1 MERHASRN
9 PASAKRACDAS
20 RPYNHGNLSKGSPPT
35 KERTMNSPILL
46 AVNIRNDETDIG
58 IFVQNAPGSDP
69 ELAGSC
75 TYTTPQHITCDEA
88 RDQIERA
95 CKRAGQPLD
104 AIAGAIMSCVAPHL
118 DYAWR
123 KALTELSPARTLTM
137 GPGLKSGIP
146 IRYKNPREVGA
157 DRIAAAVGALAVYG
171 APCVVVN
178 LGATTTFE
186 VIDRNGAFLGGV
198 IAPGTGL
205 SAQSLAHEA
214 AQLPVVDLFVPK
226 RVIGQTTH
234 DAIRSGIVLGEALRI
249 DGLLTAIMDELGY
262 ETPVVL
268 TGPDA
273 GKLVWALDHHSTV
286 DETLVLRG
294 LAHIWALNTANMV
307 E

>member
-1 MERHASRN
+1 
-9 PASAKRACDAS
+9 
-20 RPYNHGNLSKGSPPT
+20 
-35 KERTMNSPILL
+35 MNSPILL

-58 IFVQNAPGSDP
+58 IFTRSAPGSDP

-75 TYTTPQHITCDEA
+75 TYTTPRHITCDEA

-95 CKRAGQPLD
+95 CKRAGQSLE
-104 AIAGAIMSCVAPHL
+104 AITGAIMSCVAPHL
-118 DYAWR
+118 DCAWR
-123 KALTELSPARTLTM
+123 KALAELSPARVLTM
-137 GPGLKSGIP
+137 GPGLKSGVP
-146 IRYKNPREVGA
+146 VRYKNPREVGA
-157 DRIAAAVGALAVYG
+157 DRIAAAAGALAVYG
-171 APCVVVN
+171 APCIVVN

-186 VIDRNGAFLGGV
+186 VIDRNGSFLGGI

-205 SAQSLAHEA
+205 SAQSIAHEA

-234 DAIRSGIVLGEALRI
+234 DAIRSGVVLGEAFRI
-249 DGLLTAIMDELGY
+249 DGLLTSIMDELGY
-262 ETPVVL
+262 EAPVIL

-273 GKLVWALDHHSTV
+273 GKLVWALDHHGTV

-294 LAHIWALNTANMV
+294 LAHIWTLNTANMV